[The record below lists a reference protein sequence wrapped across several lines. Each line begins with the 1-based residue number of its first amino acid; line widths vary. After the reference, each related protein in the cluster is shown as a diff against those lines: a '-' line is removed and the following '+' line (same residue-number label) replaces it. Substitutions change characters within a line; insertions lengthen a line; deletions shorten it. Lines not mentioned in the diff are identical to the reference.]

1 MVVAK
6 ADAFPTFHRRSRRH
20 GVAPPEHGFNPGR
33 EFSGQE
39 RFGQVVIGS
48 LFEADD
54 PIHPIGPRSEH
65 HHGKIIPGI
74 PQPAQSRQTIIAGQH
89 QVKNHK
95 IWPLAFQ
102 TCLELLHIAEAAHVI
117 ALVDQVGADHL
128 SQFRVVVHHP
138 DLVVLDLMLP
148 GDDGLTALRRLRDAG
163 DDLPVVMLTARA
175 DGVDRIIGLE
185 QGADDYLAKPF
196 LPRELTARIEAV
208 LRRRNAMPA
217 GTPVEGGECI
227 RFGDNQLDLSARTLL
242 QNNEP
247 VVITSGEFSLL
258 AAFVRHPHRPLS
270 RERLIELARGPGS
283 DTDSRS
289 MDVQV
294 SRVRKLVEPD
304 PTRPR
309 YVQTVWGYGYVFVPD
324 GTPRSR

>member
-1 MVVAK
+1 MAMAKDTMIWVVDDDPELRKMVGTYLIDQGYDV
-6 ADAFPTFHRRSRRH
+6 RSLCD
-20 GVAPPEHGFNPGR
+20 VK
-33 EFSGQE
+33 Q
-39 RFGQVVIGS
+39 
-48 LFEADD
+48 FEA
-54 PIHPIGPRSEH
+54 R
-65 HHGKIIPGI
+65 
-74 PQPAQSRQTIIAGQH
+74 
-89 QVKNHK
+89 
-95 IWPLAFQ
+95 
-102 TCLELLHIAEAAHVI
+102 LEC
-117 ALVDQVGADHL
+117 Q
-128 SQFRVVVHHP
+128 RP

-185 QGADDYLAKPF
+185 QGADDYIAK
-196 LPRELTARIEAV
+196 
-208 LRRRNAMPA
+208 PA
-217 GTPVEGGECI
+217 GTPVEGGECVS
-227 RFGDNQLDLSARTLL
+227 FGDNQLDLSARTLL
-242 QNNEP
+242 QNNQP

-258 AAFVRHPHRPLS
+258 AAFVQHPHRPLS

>member
-1 MVVAK
+1 MGMARDTMIWVVDDDPELRKMVGTYLIDQGYDV
-6 ADAFPTFHRRSRRH
+6 RSLCD
-20 GVAPPEHGFNPGR
+20 VK
-33 EFSGQE
+33 Q
-39 RFGQVVIGS
+39 
-48 LFEADD
+48 FEA
-54 PIHPIGPRSEH
+54 R
-65 HHGKIIPGI
+65 
-74 PQPAQSRQTIIAGQH
+74 
-89 QVKNHK
+89 
-95 IWPLAFQ
+95 
-102 TCLELLHIAEAAHVI
+102 LEC
-117 ALVDQVGADHL
+117 Q
-128 SQFRVVVHHP
+128 RP

-148 GDDGLTALRRLRDAG
+148 GDDGLTALRRLRDAGDDGLTALRRLRDAG